1 MTMKLIVSAVLAMGA
16 AWATPALAEDG
27 ATFTGNVAL
36 TTDYAFRGI
45 SQTDGSPAVQG
56 GFDASY
62 GSLYAGAWASNVDFG
77 EFGVS
82 GSLELDLYGGVK
94 FDLDPVD
101 LDFGVLA
108 YLYPSSSDIPG
119 PTATSEG
126 ELDYYEL
133 YGKAAFAPSEAVALG
148 AALYFSPDFTGETGD
163 GLYGEVS
170 GSIIAS
176 EALMFSGAL
185 GYQSI
190 DDVSGVFPGSI
201 SDEYMTWN
209 IGAAVSAAGFSFDLR
224 YVDTDIETNDPILA
238 QAFTTEDRVD
248 GRVIFTIKRAL

>member
-1 MTMKLIVSAVLAMGA
+1 MNMKSILSAACAIGAVWAAPAM
-16 AWATPALAEDG
+16 AEDG
-27 ATFTGNVAL
+27 PAFTGNIAL

-82 GSLELDLYGGVK
+82 GGLELDLYGGVK
-94 FDLDPVD
+94 FDLEPID
-101 LDFGVLA
+101 LDFGLLA

-126 ELDYYEL
+126 ELDYYEI
-133 YGKAAFAPSEAVALG
+133 YGKAAFAPTDALSFG
-148 AALYFSPDFTGETGD
+148 AALYYSPDFTGETGD

-170 GSIIAS
+170 GSVVAS
-176 EALMFSGAL
+176 EAVSFSGAL

-190 DDVSGVFPGSI
+190 DDVSGVFPGAF
-201 SDEYMTWN
+201 SDEYLTWN
-209 IGAAVSAAGFSFDLR
+209 VGATVSVSGFALDLR
-224 YVDTDIETNDPILA
+224 YVDTDIETNDPILT